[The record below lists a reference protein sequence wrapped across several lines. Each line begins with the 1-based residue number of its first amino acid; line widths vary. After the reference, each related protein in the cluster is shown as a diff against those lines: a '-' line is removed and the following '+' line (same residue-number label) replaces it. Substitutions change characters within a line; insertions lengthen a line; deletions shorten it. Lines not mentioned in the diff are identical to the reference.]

1 MLLLIS
7 VTKNHGFMGLFCLC
21 ATTNFN
27 EKIRPFKNFRIMKIK
42 FALLSLFLSLSLWA
56 QNGSGTGT
64 GTQPGGG
71 SITKV
76 IISSSAFSSTLEILP
91 TLTEAKVIGYKIYNS
106 TLELKK
112 DVAIAPTN
120 NEIIV
125 VENIENDKYYILLLL
140 DKEEEAKWIISKQFI
155 KE

>member
-1 MLLLIS
+1 
-7 VTKNHGFMGLFCLC
+7 
-21 ATTNFN
+21 
-27 EKIRPFKNFRIMKIK
+27 MKLK
-42 FALLSLFLSLSLWA
+42 FALLFFLFSITTWS
-56 QNGSGTGT
+56 QTNSGN

-76 IISSSAFSSTLEILP
+76 IISSKSYSNTLEILP
-91 TLTEAKVIGYKIYNS
+91 TLTQAKVIGYKIYNS
-106 TLELKK
+106 SLELKK